1 MTTCKL
7 NDLEEKLSDKRFLR
21 CHQSYLANMDH
32 IQSAGD
38 NFVMDSGDVVH
49 IRKNGAREIKEKYEN
64 YIMR

>member
-38 NFVMDSGDVVH
+38 NFIMDSGDVVR
-49 IRKNGAREIKEKYEN
+49 IRQNGSKEIKEKYEN
-64 YIMR
+64 YIS